1 MAITDGLITL
11 AQARSA
17 IYGDAEPSTGTTSDS
32 TIEFYV
38 EAATAPIE
46 LLLGPLIL
54 RSSVTHLFDGG
65 VPTLVLPDRFNS
77 VSALT
82 VDGTAYSTYFTD
94 ADAGMIH
101 AGSSSAP
108 EEFAPGV
115 LNVSVTVSVGSAT
128 IPKNAQMMARELV
141 RHWWQNGRQ
150 GNRPAYGEP
159 PDNPAVAFGVPTR
172 RLMELMGDTQRVA
185 GFA

>member
-32 TIEFYV
+32 VIEFYV

-46 LLLGPLIL
+46 ALTGPLIL
-54 RSSVTHLFDGG
+54 RSSVSYKFDGG

-82 VDGTAYSTYFTD
+82 VDGTAYSTYFID
-94 ADAGMIH
+94 ADAGLIH

-159 PDNPAVAFGVPTR
+159 TDNPAVAFGVPTR

>member
-17 IYGDAEPSTGTTSDS
+17 IYADAEPTAPTTSDS
-32 TIEFYV
+32 VIEFYV
-38 EAATAPIE
+38 EAATNPIE
-46 LLLGPLIL
+46 NLTGPLIA
-54 RSSVTHLFDGG
+54 RTVTRTFDGG
-65 VPTLVLPDRFNS
+65 DNAIVLPSPFN
-77 VSALT
+77 AITAIT
-82 VDGTAYSTYFTD
+82 VDGVAFTNYATD
-94 ADAGMIH
+94 ARRGIVY
-101 AGSSSAP
+101 AGSDGNA
-108 EEFAPGV
+108 FFDYGTQ
-115 LNVSVTVSVGSAT
+115 NVSITYTVGGAT

-159 PDNPAVAFGVPTR
+159 TDNPAVAFGVPTR